1 MLSSSMRRLNATSP
15 AVLLAV
21 IIASAAA
28 GCGQKPATKQP
39 AARDRIAIV
48 AAERGPQGARLV
60 AIDERGDR
68 QFDLLEVPASLAR
81 DSHPALSPDGR
92 WVVFA
97 SSRGRPLD
105 ETSLWIAPLG
115 PSASPRR
122 LTADSGIESHPTWLR
137 DGSAIVFASTRA
149 GGDFDLVSLRI
160 ADGQP
165 AGDPIAITSSD
176 GHEVTPAVARDGTVY
191 YAAVTP
197 TADGQVQSHLEA
209 RAADGTIR
217 RVTDGP
223 ADTSP
228 ALSPDERTL
237 LFARPVQHTTGI
249 DAELW
254 TMPREGAA
262 ASASVLVDV
271 PLTDESGAA
280 WSPDGRYVFATSVLR
295 GAQGN
300 AVFSSVIVIDTQAR
314 PLTARLLQDR
324 TGAIARLTPAIAN
337 TPLDA
342 AALAGD
348 PEYLPELARIM
359 AAAQQQSGE
368 PSAP

>member
-1 MLSSSMRRLNATSP
+1 MLSSSMRRLIATL
-15 AVLLAV
+15 VLMSV
-21 IIASAAA
+21 AA
-28 GCGQKPATKQP
+28 GCGRKPATKPP
-39 AARDRIAIV
+39 AADDRIAIV

-68 QFDLLEVPASLAR
+68 QFDLLEVADATAR
-81 DSHPALSPDGR
+81 DSHPALSPDGK
-92 WVVFA
+92 WIVFA
-97 SSRGRPLD
+97 SSRGRSLD
-105 ETSLWIAPLG
+105 ETSLWIAPLAA
-115 PSASPRR
+115 SAAPRR
-122 LTADSGIESHPTWLR
+122 LTADASIESHPTWLP
-137 DGSAIVFASTRA
+137 DGSAVVFASTRD
-149 GGDFDLVSLRI
+149 GGDFDIVSLRI
-160 ADGQP
+160 VNGAA
-165 AGDPIAITSSD
+165 AGEPVWLTSGA
-176 GHEVTPAVARDGTVY
+176 GHEVTPTVARDGTIL

-197 TADGQVQSHLEA
+197 GADGQVESHIEA
-209 RAADGTIR
+209 RGPDGSVR

-237 LFARPVQHTTGI
+237 LFARPVQHASGV

-254 TMPREGAA
+254 TMPRNGSA
-262 ASASVLVDV
+262 ASASVLVEV
-271 PLTDESGAA
+271 PLTDESGAV

-324 TGAIARLTPAIAN
+324 TGAIPRLTPAITK

-342 AALAGD
+342 KALADD

-359 AAAQQQSGE
+359 AAQQ
-368 PSAP
+368 PSDESPSTP